1 MKIGFII
8 SSLTQSIPYMTYL
21 VSLGYEVFPIILKK
35 ELWNDFNKNIIEAIT
50 NKNVLYNIYLEKNV
64 KLDCLI
70 IMGSLDDIKFLD
82 TFELESVLKQNAPII
97 LNTGN
102 NIENENLLLS
112 SYQNLCIINYNSSD
126 VCENCNKIHR
136 HLEKIFK

>member
-8 SSLTQSIPYMTYL
+8 SSLTKSIPYMTYL
-21 VSLGYEVFPIILKK
+21 VSLGYEVFPIILKN

-50 NKNVLYNIYLEKNV
+50 NKNVSYNIYLEKNV

-112 SYQNLCIINYNSSD
+112 SYPNLHIINYNSNT
-126 VCENCNKIHR
+126 VCENCNEIHK
-136 HLEKIFK
+136 HLEKDFK